1 MYTSAHHGV
10 IHNSQK
16 AGTTEC
22 LLNGL
27 AKRGVSVQ
35 WDVLWQLNG
44 LLLPM
49 TTRVNLGNI
58 ERSSHGGAHTL
69 VFPCQLGARP
79 RASGVPHAAFITGS
93 PRGRIPSVGILAN
106 SLCHFGQIL
115 SKGTS
120 VAKWFLT
127 LVCTLLYQN
136 CLGAISRITGSLAP
150 PAEILIGLAWGM
162 KWSHVVCSKVW
173 E

>member
-1 MYTSAHHGV
+1 MAVPWGEVHG
-10 IHNSQK
+10 S
-16 AGTTEC
+16 C
-22 LLNGL
+22 
-27 AKRGVSVQ
+27 
-35 WDVLWQLNG
+35 
-44 LLLPM
+44 
-49 TTRVNLGNI
+49 
-58 ERSSHGGAHTL
+58 GGPHT
-69 VFPCQLGARP
+69 
-79 RASGVPHAAFITGS
+79 
-93 PRGRIPSVGILAN
+93 N

-136 CLGAISRITGSLAP
+136 CLGAISRITGFLAP

>member
-1 MYTSAHHGV
+1 MAIPWGEVHG
-10 IHNSQK
+10 S
-16 AGTTEC
+16 C
-22 LLNGL
+22 
-27 AKRGVSVQ
+27 
-35 WDVLWQLNG
+35 
-44 LLLPM
+44 
-49 TTRVNLGNI
+49 
-58 ERSSHGGAHTL
+58 GGPHT
-69 VFPCQLGARP
+69 
-79 RASGVPHAAFITGS
+79 
-93 PRGRIPSVGILAN
+93 N

-162 KWSHVVCSKVW
+162 KWSHGR
-173 E
+173 EGTRERR